1 MQPWLAIQGQTMSV
15 KGGTVVFFLIG
26 CSVTPRN
33 LETDWFFV
41 SWNIQGQLT
50 DFSGCPASSQSGQKS
65 ETRWCTKNS
74 KGTWRICIMIR
85 RKQFCGVNRNL
96 RDGQPDSLPYVC
108 LAISVHDVDKIKKR
122 GWDVEGW
129 DVCTALASA
138 HINHKL
144 MSQHLVFL
152 PSLYSLFSGIQEPA
166 KKISHFH
173 TVILLVKVSH
183 QNFDANNFPVTQTFG
198 TSINIYTD
206 KISLGAFYKR
216 ALQITDY
223 FNFSIDS

>member
-1 MQPWLAIQGQTMSV
+1 
-15 KGGTVVFFLIG
+15 
-26 CSVTPRN
+26 
-33 LETDWFFV
+33 
-41 SWNIQGQLT
+41 
-50 DFSGCPASSQSGQKS
+50 
-65 ETRWCTKNS
+65 
-74 KGTWRICIMIR
+74 
-85 RKQFCGVNRNL
+85 
-96 RDGQPDSLPYVC
+96 
-108 LAISVHDVDKIKKR
+108 
-122 GWDVEGW
+122 
-129 DVCTALASA
+129 
-138 HINHKL
+138 

-223 FNFSIDS
+223 FFYRFIECIQNDFSVHCDEFILFLKCMGFTLLKREETNYDVQYWNSADIELF